1 MIGEL
6 YLSHK
11 LCGMPE
17 KKMRKA
23 ASYITNH
30 FPKESVAEN
39 FYAELLTL
47 MKQDKK
53 NRDGQIQFALLKD
66 IGTPIINVAA
76 DEEIILQALHFIEEC
91 YNVEK
96 SF

>member
-1 MIGEL
+1 MI
-6 YLSHK
+6 
-11 LCGMPE
+11 CGLAE
-17 KKMRKA
+17 KKTRKA

-30 FPKESVAEN
+30 FPSVIVPEA
-39 FYAELLTL
+39 FYNELITL

-66 IGTPIINVAA
+66 IGMPIINVTA
-76 DEEIILQALHFIEEC
+76 DEDIILQSFHFIEEC

-96 SF
+96 SL